1 VITDLGLIVALWV
14 IGCGETVDDPI
25 LGAEVCHIL
34 AGEVGF
40 MVEDDSMRK
49 PKATNDVLSK
59 ELHYLLS
66 RDLEERHHLYPLS
79 EISRWL

>member
-1 VITDLGLIVALWV
+1 MITDLGLIVALWV

-49 PKATNDVLSK
+49 PKDK
-59 ELHYLLS
+59 
-66 RDLEERHHLYPLS
+66 
-79 EISRWL
+79 